1 MNNATEPT
9 SADTTTDS
17 VAIIGLAGRFPGA
30 DDAPTFWKNL
40 AAGLSGVTDVPE
52 GHNPN
57 SSLPSH
63 PNYVPRAA
71 VVKDADFFD
80 AQFFGIYPKQAVDM
94 DPQHR
99 LFLEMAWH
107 AMENAGYVPDAAPG
121 RVGVFAGCHMNTY
134 IFTRLAAD
142 AEFRESLADSYP
154 GGSLTAEIS
163 NDKDY
168 LATRVAYQLN
178 LRGPSVAVQS
188 ACSTSLVAI
197 SQACENLMARSC
209 DMAISGGVTVT
220 FPQQQGYL
228 HTEDSILSPDGSCR
242 TFDADACGTIF
253 GDGVGAVVLKRLS
266 DAIADRDDIYA
277 VIRGWGVNNDG
288 GDKMGYTAPSVSGQ
302 STAIKLAHRRAGI
315 TADTISYVEAHGTG
329 TLVGDPIEVNA
340 LTEAF
345 RETTDKKQFCRIGS
359 LKTNVGH
366 LDVAAGVSSVIKTSL
381 SLRHRQIP
389 PMLHFKS
396 PNPKI
401 DFANSPFIINDKLTD
416 WESPT
421 GPRRAG
427 VSAFGVGG
435 TNAHLVIEEAPASE
449 SLASPRPCHL
459 IRLSARSLAALD
471 QMSDDL
477 AQHLADNNDL
487 NLADVSHTLQVGR
500 KTFRHKRVVVASDL
514 PEAVELLRSRSPKQA
529 PTVDNRATA
538 TPIAFLFPGQGSQHI
553 DMARALYETEPV
565 FAEHL
570 DACAE
575 CLTPHLD
582 LDLRTLVFPA
592 ADAPPTDRL
601 DQTEIAQPAL
611 FMISWALGKWWQSLG
626 VQPTTLIGHS
636 VGEFAAAAL
645 AGVMSMEDAARLVAL
660 RGRLMQSLP
669 AGSMMAVQLSEER
682 LQPLLPESLEIA
694 AINGPAFCVISGPS
708 EAVTAFAAEIE
719 AGRHGEGI
727 ACRTLRTS
735 HAFHSRMMDAAIE
748 PFEQE
753 VRKIELHPPTI
764 PIVSSVTALPMD
776 AATATDPV
784 YWARQI
790 REPVRFSDALAAL
803 IAQHSGDLVLLEVG
817 PNQALSTLA
826 RQQPLDT
833 NRQHVLSSLPHVSQA
848 ATDARFTVTTI
859 GRLWQ
864 QGVTLDW
871 TKVYAGELR
880 SRLHLPMY
888 RFERQRYSFETDLQR
903 GKTDREQNPA
913 ASTEKPATSAP
924 EPQPQPAPQPAV
936 EVAAEP
942 PVAQQAATTV
952 PQQPLPTHTTSV
964 AQTVIQQQMQ
974 LMNQQMTLLNQIR
987 RT

>member
-1 MNNATEPT
+1 MNNDSEQPT
-9 SADTTTDS
+9 VMANES

-30 DDAPTFWKNL
+30 DDAAAFWDNL
-40 AAGLSGVTDVPE
+40 AAGRSGVTEVPA
-52 GHNPN
+52 GHNPH

-71 VVKDADFFD
+71 VVKDADYFD
-80 AQFFGIYPKQAVDM
+80 AKFFGIYPKQAVDM

-99 LFLEMAWH
+99 LFLEMCWH

-197 SQACENLMARSC
+197 AQACENLLANSC

-228 HTEDSILSPDGSCR
+228 HTEDSIISPDGSCR

-266 DAIADRDDIYA
+266 DAVADRDDIYA

-329 TLVGDPIEVNA
+329 TLVGDPIEVEA
-340 LTEAF
+340 LTQAF

-366 LDVAAGVSSVIKTSL
+366 LDVASGVTSVIKTSL
-381 SLRHRQIP
+381 ALRHAQIP
-389 PMLHFKS
+389 PILHFKS

-401 DFANSPFIINDKLTD
+401 DFANSPFIINDKLTP
-416 WESPT
+416 WQSPS

-427 VSAFGVGG
+427 VSSFGVGG
-435 TNAHLVIEEAPASE
+435 TNAHLVLEEAPAVDTQ
-449 SLASPRPCHL
+449 ASRRPCHL
-459 IRLSARSLAALD
+459 IRLSARSLTALD

-477 AQHLADNNDL
+477 AQHLSENSDL
-487 NLADVSHTLQVGR
+487 NLADVSHTLNVGR

-514 PEAVELLRSRSPKQA
+514 SEAIESLRSRGPKQTS
-529 PTVDNRATA
+529 TVENRAA
-538 TPIAFLFPGQGSQHI
+538 ETPVAFLFPGQGSQHI
-553 DMARALYETEPV
+553 NMARALYESEPV
-565 FAEHL
+565 FAQHL

-575 CLTPHLD
+575 CLTAHLD
-582 LDLRTLVFPA
+582 VDLRTLVFPTS
-592 ADAPPTDRL
+592 DAEPSDRL

-611 FMISWALGKWWQSLG
+611 FMISWALGKWWQTLG
-626 VQPTTLIGHS
+626 LAPKTLIGHS
-636 VGEFAAAAL
+636 VGEFAAAAV

-669 AGSMMAVQLSEER
+669 AGSMMAVQLPEAQLR
-682 LQPLLPESLEIA
+682 PLLPESLEIA
-694 AINGPAFCVISGPS
+694 AINGPAFCVVSGPTES
-708 EAVTAFAAEIE
+708 VEAFAAAIE
-719 AGRHGEGI
+719 AGQHGEEI

-735 HAFHSRMMDAAIE
+735 HAFHSQMMDAAIE
-748 PFEQE
+748 PFEAE
-753 VRKIELHPPTI
+753 VRKITLNPPTI
-764 PIVSSVTALPMD
+764 PIISSVTASPMD
-776 AATATDPV
+776 ADVATDPV

-790 REPVRFSDALAAL
+790 REPVRFSDALSRL
-803 IAQHSGDLVLLEVG
+803 LNEQTGDLVLLEVG

-826 RQQPLDT
+826 RQQPLDPR
-833 NRQHVLSSLPHVSQA
+833 RQHVMPSLPHVNQNE
-848 ATDARFTVTTI
+848 TDTKFTVTTI

-864 QGVTLDW
+864 QGASLDW
-871 TKVYAGELR
+871 AKVYQGESR
-880 SRLHLPMY
+880 SRVHLPMY
-888 RFERQRYSFETDLQR
+888 RFERQRYSFQTDLQR
-903 GKTDREQNPA
+903 TEPA
-913 ASTEKPATSAP
+913 AVAPAVEPPAAP
-924 EPQPQPAPQPAV
+924 TATATVAESVEQPTVAAPQPLVQPATV
-936 EVAAEP
+936 VAP
-942 PVAQQAATTV
+942 NPVT
-952 PQQPLPTHTTSV
+952 PSHTSNVT
-964 AQTVIQQQMQ
+964 QTVIQQQMQ
-974 LMNQQMTLLNQIR
+974 LMNQQMTLLNQTR